1 MWVTPS
7 STPVAAGK
15 FTSTDPGS
23 ISAAESKSGRS
34 SPEAHNYSCSQ
45 SRADPE
51 ILTYPGEAISD
62 GILQMGDTRQMYVVA
77 EVYETDVGLVKLGQ
91 PPTITSRNGAFNTR

>member
-1 MWVTPS
+1 VGNAQAQLRSQQANLLAQIQRWHQRSRNLAEARLRRTIIRAPR
-7 STPVAAGK
+7 AGR
-15 FTSTDPGS
+15 
-23 ISAAESKSGRS
+23 ILR
-34 SPEAHNYSCSQ
+34 
-45 SRADPE
+45 

-91 PPTITSRNGAFNTR
+91 PATITSRNGAFNTR